1 MQEEYIKL
9 RCKPEEK
16 SAISKAAA
24 QEGRSLSNYLLTLAK
39 RDIKTKVGIEMK
51 NRIESAI
58 SEEMKKNDKV
68 GAEPV
73 SSKLILTLDEKVTF
87 IERVADELDEH
98 YWWEFDGN
106 ELTVNYIEEIEEA
119 L

>member
-16 SAISKAAA
+16 SAISKAAT

-106 ELTVNYIEEIEEA
+106 ELTVNYIEEA